1 MKLTYT
7 KETQQR
13 LDAYLSETGEE
24 DLLSRSFIAQLITT
38 KKILVNGSAVKKSYK
53 LQAGDIIE
61 IEIPAKPPVEI
72 VAQKM
77 PIDIRYE
84 DDDLVII
91 NKPSGLTVHPAPG
104 NRDGTLVNGLMYHFD
119 GQLSSGSNS
128 FRPGIV
134 HRLDKDTSG
143 LIIVAKND
151 VAHVKLTDM
160 FQKRQIDKYY
170 KAIVCGV
177 PDDAEFTIQ
186 QPIDRSKTD
195 RKKMAV
201 LPTGRDAITHCTIQ
215 QYFDFFSLLNIKLET
230 GRTHQI
236 RVHCAFINNPIL
248 GDETYNSL
256 KRTLTF
262 VPHNMQK
269 KVKYML
275 ANRLHRQALHAWR
288 LSFVHPITETLIEV
302 ETELPDDMQ
311 QTLAFLES
319 NFITR

>member
-1 MKLTYT
+1 VKLIYT
-7 KETQQR
+7 EDTQQR
-13 LDAYLSETGEE
+13 LDAYLSECGEE
-24 DLLSRSFIAQLITT
+24 ELLSRSFIAQLIAAD
-38 KKILVNGSAVKKSYK
+38 KVLVNGKTVKKSHK
-53 LQAGDIIE
+53 LEHGDTIE
-61 IEIPAKPPVEI
+61 IVIPPRPPAEI
-72 VAQKM
+72 VPQDI

-84 DDDLVII
+84 DDDLVIV
-91 NKPSGLTVHPAPG
+91 NKPAGLTVHPAPG
-104 NRDGTLVNGLMYHFD
+104 NPDGTLVNGLMHHFD
-119 GQLSSGSNS
+119 GKLSSGSHS

-134 HRLDKDTSG
+134 HRLDKETSG
-143 LIIVAKND
+143 LLIVAKTD
-151 VAHVKLTDM
+151 VAHVKLTEM
-160 FQKRQIDKYY
+160 FQNRQIDKYY

-177 PDDAEFTIQ
+177 PQDAEFTIE

-201 LPTGRDAITHCTIQ
+201 LSSGRDAITHCSIQ
-215 QYFDFFSLLNIKLET
+215 RYFDFFSLLNIKLET

-248 GDETYNSL
+248 GDETYNSP

-269 KVKYML
+269 KVKYLL

-288 LSFVHPITETLIEV
+288 LSFVHPITQKLIEV
-302 ETELPDDMQ
+302 ESALPDDMQ
-311 QTLAFLES
+311 QTLAFLER

>member
-1 MKLTYT
+1 MKRTYT
-7 KETQQR
+7 KDTQQR
-13 LDAYLSETGEE
+13 IDAYLSECGAEE
-24 DLLSRSFIAQLITT
+24 LLSRSFIAQLINDN
-38 KKILVNGSAVKKSYK
+38 KILVNGNVIKKSYK
-53 LQAGDIIE
+53 LQSGDVIE
-61 IEIPAKPPVEI
+61 IEIPPRPPADI
-72 VAQKM
+72 TPQDI
-77 PIDIRYE
+77 PLDIRYE

-91 NKPSGLTVHPAPG
+91 NKPAGLTVHPAPG
-104 NRDGTLVNGLMYHFD
+104 NPDGTLVNGLMHHFK
-119 GQLSSGSNS
+119 GNLSSGTHS

-143 LIIVAKND
+143 LLIVAKTD
-151 VAHVKLTDM
+151 IAHVKLTEM

-170 KAIVCGV
+170 RAIVCGV
-177 PDDAEFTIQ
+177 PQEAEFTIH
-186 QPIDRSKTD
+186 QPIDRSRTD

-201 LPTGRDAITHCTIQ
+201 LASGRDAITHCAVEE
-215 QYFDFFSLLNIKLET
+215 YFDFFTLLNIKLET

-236 RVHCAFINNPIL
+236 RVHCAFLNNPIL

-269 KVKYML
+269 KVKYLL

-288 LSFVHPITETLIEV
+288 LSFRHPVTGAQIEV
-302 ETELPDDMQ
+302 ESDVPDDIK
-311 QTLAFLES
+311 QTLSFLER